1 MKLPVSE
8 KELDERIELNYR
20 RLRDDPYYGIG
31 EIFSPLD
38 YGWMGDK
45 EGRALLAFVSHF
57 RMSGRVIPCMEQ
69 MLEKI
74 PSVLNEKHF
83 LGDCSGK
90 FIREEQLSGHSWML
104 RGLCEHYEAFGDAY
118 SLELIRDI
126 TENLYLPLR
135 GEFRNY
141 PLRAGNGSGGV
152 SGNEI
157 GTAGRWLLSSDTCA
171 AFMSIDGLSHAYSVL
186 KDPALKELLD
196 EMIAFYAPLD
206 KRAVRAQTHCT
217 LTAGRGMV
225 RMFRET
231 GDPFYL
237 KSAEGIWTSYVYGG
251 GMTLTYQNLNWWGR
265 PDTWTEPCAIVDS
278 LMLSLELY
286 KLTGREDC
294 RRIAARIWH
303 NGFAPAQRDNG
314 GAGTDT
320 VVTADS
326 PWNDLFPQMKEAY
339 FCCTMRLAE
348 GLRYVKTN
356 RELLYAEISGTP
368 SMGENGVYSD
378 GDLVYAEPDEEL
390 LPYADNERSV
400 VAAGHRL
407 SPLVKAYRVPWEI
420 LERARQ
426 KVVTE

>member
-1 MKLPVSE
+1 MKLPVSDR
-8 KELDERIELNYR
+8 ELEERIELNFN
-20 RLRDDPYYGIG
+20 RLLNDPYYGID
-31 EIFSPLD
+31 EIFSPPS

-45 EGRALLAFVSHF
+45 EGRALLAFVSHW
-57 RMSGRVIPCMEQ
+57 RMSERSIPCMEQ
-69 MLEKI
+69 MLEKM
-74 PSVLNEKHF
+74 PSMLNEKRT
-83 LGDCSGK
+83 LGDCSGE

-104 RGLCEHYEAFGDAY
+104 RGLCEHYEAFGDAF
-118 SLELIRDI
+118 SFDLIRDI
-126 TENLYLPLR
+126 AENLYLPLR
-135 GEFRNY
+135 GEFERY
-141 PLRAGNGSGGV
+141 PVREGQKSGGV
-152 SGNEI
+152 SGSEI

-171 AFMSIDGLSHAYSVL
+171 AFMSIDGLSHAYRIL
-186 KDPALKELLD
+186 RDERIRALLD
-196 EMIAFYAPLD
+196 EMTAFYAPLD

-237 KSAEGIWTSYVYGG
+237 KSALRIFTDYVYGG

-294 RRIAARIWH
+294 RSTAARVWH
-303 NGFAPAQRDNG
+303 NGFAPAERDNG

-326 PWNDLFPQMKEAY
+326 PWESLFPQMKEAY

-356 RELLYAEISGTP
+356 RDLLAAEITGTP
-368 SMGENGVYSD
+368 SLGENGTAAD

-390 LPYADNERSV
+390 LPYIDADRAV
-400 VAAGHRL
+400 ILDGRRL
-407 SPLVKAYRVPWEI
+407 APLVKAYRVPWET
-420 LERARQ
+420 LERTKQ
-426 KVVTE
+426 KVRF

>member
-1 MKLPVSE
+1 MRLPVS
-8 KELDERIELNYR
+8 KTELEERIERNYQ
-20 RLRDDPYYGIG
+20 RLKNDPYYGIG
-31 EIFSPLD
+31 EVFSPPD

-45 EGRALLAFVSHF
+45 EGRALLAFVSHW
-57 RMSGRVIPCMEQ
+57 RMSGRSIPCMEQ
-69 MLEKI
+69 MLERM
-74 PSVLNEKHF
+74 PSMLNERHY
-83 LGDCSGK
+83 LGDCSGER
-90 FIREEQLSGHSWML
+90 IREEQLSGHSWLL
-104 RGLCEHYEAFGDAY
+104 RGLCEHYEALGDAF
-118 SLELIRDI
+118 SLGLIRDI

-135 GEFRNY
+135 GAFRDY
-141 PLRAGNGSGGV
+141 PLRTGEGGGV
-152 SGNEI
+152 SGSEVE
-157 GTAGRWLLSSDTCA
+157 TSGRWLLSSDTCA
-171 AFMSIDGLSHAYSVL
+171 AFMAVDGLSHAYMVL
-186 KDPALKELLD
+186 RDDAVRGLLD

-237 KSAEGIWTSYVYGG
+237 KSAMGIWTSYVYGG

-265 PDTWTEPCAIVDS
+265 PDTWTEPCAVVDS

-303 NGFAPAQRDNG
+303 NGFAPIQRDNG

-320 VVTADS
+320 VVTRES

-348 GLRYVKTN
+348 GLRYVKSN
-356 RELLYAEISGTP
+356 AELLYAETSGTP
-368 SMGENGVYSD
+368 TLGENGVYAD
-378 GDLVYAEPDEEL
+378 GDLVYAEPDDEL
-390 LPYADNERSV
+390 LPYTDKDESMSMD
-400 VAAGHRL
+400 GHRL
-407 SPLVKAYRVPWEI
+407 SPLIKAYRVPWEI
-420 LERARQ
+420 LERTKQ
-426 KVVTE
+426 KVLF

>member
-8 KELDERIELNYR
+8 KELEERIELNYS
-20 RLRDDPYYGIG
+20 RLNNDPYYGIG
-31 EIFSPLD
+31 EIFSPPS

-45 EGRALLAFVSHF
+45 EGRALLAFVSHY
-57 RMSGRVIPCMEQ
+57 RMSRRIIPCMEQ
-69 MLEKI
+69 MLEKM
-74 PSVLNEKHF
+74 PSMLNEKHY
-83 LGDCSGK
+83 LGDCSGE

-118 SLELIRDI
+118 SLGLIREI

-141 PLRAGNGSGGV
+141 PLRAGEGTGGV
-152 SGNEI
+152 SGSEI
-157 GTAGRWLLSSDTCA
+157 GTAGKWLLSSDTCA
-171 AFMSIDGLSHAYSVL
+171 AFMSIDGLSHAYRIL
-186 KDPALKELLD
+186 RDERIRDLLC
-196 EMIAFYAPLD
+196 EMVSFFAPLD

-237 KSAEGIWTSYVYGG
+237 KSALGIWTEYVYGG

-294 RRIAARIWH
+294 QKTAARIWH

-326 PWNDLFPQMKEAY
+326 PWDDLFPQMKEAY

-356 RELLYAEISGTP
+356 RELLAADVTGTP
-368 SMGENGVYSD
+368 SVGEDGVVSD
-378 GDLVYAEPDEEL
+378 GDLVYAEPDDAL
-390 LPYADNERSV
+390 LPYADEEKTV
-400 VAAGHRL
+400 VLNGRRL
-407 SPLVKAYRVPWEI
+407 APLVKAYRVPWET
-420 LERARQ
+420 LEKAKQ
-426 KVVTE
+426 KVRF